1 MSHLAEVYAKDLGVK
16 IGEPIFKPHFY
27 PITEDSYI
35 TIHTDKKVPS
45 KHYDYWEEVIIL
57 VKTKFPDIK
66 FIQIGNGSEPPIKNA
81 DQFIK
86 TESVKQCAYIIKNC
100 KVHVGIDSLP
110 IHIASS
116 FNKKIVGIYS
126 HTYASTC
133 SPIWG
138 DQNNFTI
145 IESHR
150 NGDKPSFSD
159 KEKLKTI
166 NLIKPE
172 EVANSVLKHLGGE
185 ETTRKT
191 LFIGD
196 RYKETYIHLIPDHKY
211 DLKGKNIIIRFDLLH
226 KEENV
231 SHLFKNN
238 NCFILTKDKISQ
250 DLLNEGGIKSITYFS
265 SDFDEE
271 FVSQVKQKGMD
282 LILYCDKKENLSEMR
297 LKFFDNKV
305 FSYDKE
311 EKIKSPKKKVDLK
324 NKFKLKSYALYMKN
338 GEAYG
343 SLYEAQGKNN
353 LDEIYLDL
361 EYLMI
366 YLDGDE

>member
-27 PITEDSYI
+27 PIVEDNYI
-35 TIHTDKKVPS
+35 TIHTDKRIPA
-45 KHYDYWEEVIIL
+45 KHYEYWEEVVIL
-57 VKTKFPDIK
+57 VKTKCPDIK

-81 DQFIK
+81 DKFVK
-86 TESVKQCAYIIKNC
+86 TNSVKQSAYIIKNC

-133 SPIWG
+133 CPIWG
-138 DQNNFTI
+138 DSNNFTI

-150 NGDKPSFSD
+150 DGNKPSFSS
-159 KEKLKTI
+159 KEKLQTI
-166 NLIKPE
+166 NLINPE
-172 EVANSVLKHLGGE
+172 EIANSILKHLNTQ
-185 ETTRKT
+185 ETKRKT

-196 RYKETYIHLIPDHKY
+196 KYKESYIHVIPDKKY

-238 NCFILTKDKISQ
+238 NCFILTKDQISK
-250 DLLNEGGIKSITYFS
+250 DLLDKEGIKSITYFCS
-265 SDFDEE
+265 EFDEE
-271 FVSQVKQKGMD
+271 FVSKVKQKGIN
-282 LILYCDKKENLSEMR
+282 LILYCDKKEKLSDMR
-297 LKFFDNKV
+297 FKFFDHQV
-305 FSYDKE
+305 FFYDE
-311 EKIKSPKKKVDLK
+311 EGKIKLAKKKVDLK

-338 GEAYG
+338 GEAHG

-353 LDEIYLDL
+353 LEDIYIDLDH
-361 EYLMI
+361 LMI
-366 YLDGDE
+366 YLDEDE

>member
-27 PITEDSYI
+27 PITEDNYI
-35 TIHTDKKVPS
+35 TIHTDKKVS
-45 KHYDYWEEVIIL
+45 AKHYDYWEEVIIL
-57 VKTKFPDIK
+57 VKTKCPDIK

-81 DQFIK
+81 DKFIK
-86 TESVKQCAYIIKNC
+86 TDSVKQSAYIIKNC

-133 SPIWG
+133 RPIWG

-150 NGDKPSFSD
+150 NGNKPSFSE
-159 KEKLKTI
+159 KEKLQTI

-172 EVANSVLKHLGGE
+172 EIANSVLKHLE
-185 ETTRKT
+185 AEATTRET

-196 RYKETYIHLIPDHKY
+196 KYKETYIHVIPDKKY

-231 SHLFKNN
+231 SHLFQKN

-250 DLLNEGGIKSITYFS
+250 DLLNERGIKSITYFS
-265 SDFDEE
+265 PDFDEK
-271 FVSQVKQKGMD
+271 FVSQVKQKGIS
-282 LILYCDKKENLSEMR
+282 LILYCDKKENLSKMR
-297 LKFFDNKV
+297 FKFFDNQV
-305 FSYDKE
+305 FPHDK
-311 EKIKSPKKKVDLK
+311 KQQIKSAEKKVDLK
-324 NKFKLKSYALYMKN
+324 NGFKLKSYALYMKN

-343 SLYEAQGKNN
+343 SLYEAQGKKN
-353 LDEIYLDL
+353 LEDIYIDL
-361 EYLMI
+361 EHLMI
-366 YLDGDE
+366 YLDTNE